1 MEDPEAMEVLDS
13 AVVISTEEDPLQ
25 GLAALLLGL
34 QDLEDVARF
43 LDSNAGLF
51 RSNPAKTCLDSSA
64 VAFLDSSAGVSL
76 DSSAASSVSQ
86 SVGARFAPS
95 CKGQERLSRLAVRPV
110 FDTSMMQSRIQSS
123 EHSAKNK
130 HTLHP
135 LYSCSS
141 FLFL

>member
-1 MEDPEAMEVLDS
+1 MEDSEAMEVLDS
-13 AVVISTEEDPLQ
+13 AVLISTEEDPLQ

-34 QDLEDVARF
+34 QGLVDVVRF

-86 SVGARFAPS
+86 SAGARFAPS

-110 FDTSMMQSRIQSS
+110 FDTSMRQSRIQSS
-123 EHSAKNK
+123 ELSAKNK

-135 LYSCSS
+135 P
-141 FLFL
+141 

>member
-1 MEDPEAMEVLDS
+1 MEDSEAMEVLDS

-34 QDLEDVARF
+34 QDMEDVVRF
-43 LDSNAGLF
+43 LDSNVGLF

-86 SVGARFAPS
+86 SAGARFAAS
-95 CKGQERLSRLAVRPV
+95 WELGGSGVVGKVS
-110 FDTSMMQSRIQSS
+110 DTG
-123 EHSAKNK
+123 
-130 HTLHP
+130 
-135 LYSCSS
+135 
-141 FLFL
+141 